1 MSLPAS
7 VTPITLTG
15 TFTKPDGTADSGR
28 VVVKSKWFVQN
39 STDNVVLS
47 PYFVTTELNTN
58 GSFSLVLPANND
70 TGWSPTGWSYEVTL
84 HLSAGTDIRGI
95 SLDKDAAGGTVDITD
110 FPSGQAL
117 TTQPGFFIPLA
128 EKGAVNGVAPLD
140 VTSQIP
146 AEYLGNAAAG
156 SVPDA
161 TPSVKGKLQLAGDL
175 GGTASSPTVP
185 GLAAKADDTAVVH
198 KTGAET
204 VAGVKTFSSEPVVP
218 TPTANASPA
227 TKLYVDNGL
236 AAKATDNAVVH
247 LTGAETVAGVKTFSS
262 LPVVP
267 LTPTANG
274 ETSSKKYV
282 DDGLALKADDTAVVK
297 LTGAQTVAGVKTF
310 SSLPIIPL
318 TPTAN
323 GEAAS
328 KKYVDDADALK
339 ANDSAVV
346 KLTGAQTVAG
356 VKTFSSS
363 PVVPTPSSGT
373 DAANKSYV
381 DGRVAVLFTISQGG
395 ALTATA
401 GVARLYNDSGRTLTI
416 TAVRTHVGTAPTGAT
431 LIVDVN
437 KNGTTI
443 FTTQGNRPTV
453 AISGNTSG
461 KVTNMDVTSLA
472 DGDYL
477 TVDIDQ
483 IGSTVAG
490 SDLTVTIWAA

>member
-84 HLSAGTDIRGI
+84 HLSAGTDTRGI
-95 SLDKDAAGGTVDITD
+95 SLDKGAAGGTVDITD

-128 EKGAVNGVAPLD
+128 EKGAANGVAPLD

-146 AEYLGNAAAG
+146 ADYLGNAAAG

-218 TPTANASPA
+218 TPTANASAA

-236 AAKATDNAVVH
+236 AAKAADNAVVH
-247 LTGAETVAGVKTFSS
+247 LTGAE
-262 LPVVP
+262 
-267 LTPTANG
+267 
-274 ETSSKKYV
+274 
-282 DDGLALKADDTAVVK
+282 
-297 LTGAQTVAGVKTF
+297 TVAGVKTF

-363 PVVPTPSSGT
+363 PVVPTPSGGT

-416 TAVRTHVGTAPTGAT
+416 TAVRTHVGTAPTGAS

>member
-1 MSLPAS
+1 MPLPAS

-84 HLSAGTDIRGI
+84 HLSAGTDTRGI
-95 SLDKDAAGGTVDITD
+95 SLDKSAAGGTVDITD

-128 EKGAVNGVAPLD
+128 EKGAANGVAPLD
-140 VTSQIP
+140 GTLQIP
-146 AEYLGNAAAG
+146 ADYLGNAAAG

-161 TPSVKGKLQLAGDL
+161 TPSIKGKLQLAGDL

-185 GLAAKADDTAVVH
+185 GLAAKADNTAVVH

-204 VAGVKTFSSEPVVP
+204 VAGVKTFSSELVVP
-218 TPTANASPA
+218 TPTINTSPA

-236 AAKATDNAVVH
+236 AAKAADNAVVH
-247 LTGAETVAGVKTFSS
+247 LTGAE
-262 LPVVP
+262 
-267 LTPTANG
+267 
-274 ETSSKKYV
+274 
-282 DDGLALKADDTAVVK
+282 
-297 LTGAQTVAGVKTF
+297 TVAGVKTF

-356 VKTFSSS
+356 IKTFSSS
-363 PVVPTPSSGT
+363 PVVPTPGAST

-443 FTTQGNRPTV
+443 FTTQSNRPTV

-461 KVTNMDVTSLA
+461 KVTNMDVTTLA

-490 SDLTVTIWAA
+490 SDLTVTVWAA